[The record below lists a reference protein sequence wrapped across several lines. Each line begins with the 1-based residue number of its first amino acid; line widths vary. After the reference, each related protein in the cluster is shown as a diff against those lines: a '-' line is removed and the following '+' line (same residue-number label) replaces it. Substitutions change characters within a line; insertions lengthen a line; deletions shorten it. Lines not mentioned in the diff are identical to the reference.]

1 MPNNLKGL
9 DFPQVLRSV
18 YDPDENC
25 LRVCVVEGT
34 TGGGGGFEVIIT
46 HVDDSIRLGDGTKL
60 TTATQLGLK
69 VGLDVNVINPVDIED
84 LNASK
89 DNVAIH
95 DSDGDEL
102 EINPDGSINTTI
114 TSNPNVTGKEKYNEV
129 SLVPINIE
137 TTIVSHTAVGGR
149 KTYLQR
155 AYASGDNIGKY
166 KVKINGVTI
175 ETLRTMFG
183 ENLNCEAEFDGEM
196 NPGLEVAVGD
206 IITITVL
213 NSRNGPADYNG
224 RIQYLEVI

>member
-84 LNASK
+84 LDASK

-102 EINPDGSINTTI
+102 EINPDGSINVAIGVNT
-114 TSNPNVTGKEKYNEV
+114 NATGKQKYNEIA
-129 SLVPINIE
+129 LVPTNVE

-149 KTYLQR
+149 KTYLQHIS
-155 AYASGDNIGKY
+155 ASGDNIGKY
-166 KVKINGVTI
+166 KVKINGIAI
-175 ETLRTMFG
+175 ETKRTMFG
-183 ENLNCEAEFDGEM
+183 EDLNCEADFDGDN
-196 NPGLEVAVGD
+196 NPGLELAVGD
-206 IITITVL
+206 IVVITVI
-213 NSRNGPADYNG
+213 NPRPSASDYNG